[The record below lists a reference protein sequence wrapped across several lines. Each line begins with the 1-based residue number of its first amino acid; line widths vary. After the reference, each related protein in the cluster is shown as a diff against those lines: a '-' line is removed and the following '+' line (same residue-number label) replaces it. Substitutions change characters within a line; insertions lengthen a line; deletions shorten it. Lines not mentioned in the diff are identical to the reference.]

1 MLREAVRHTAFT
13 ITVCAMA
20 IAVCPILGFAQE
32 QRFETRIG
40 TLTFD
45 ERGMPTE
52 STSDL
57 LFEWL
62 DFQYG
67 VQSFMWSLP
76 YVGAQGWL
84 ESNQFHGATGETDM
98 VAYGGYEGSM
108 GILTPT
114 SNVTYVF
121 SFPNL
126 SKIGPVVWDIPPG
139 AIIGSIMDFSQR
151 AQGDFGL
158 PGPDKGEGVKLLIL
172 GPDHRVP
179 EQADGYR
186 VIQLPTVTAM
196 MGLRILNP
204 EDVEKLSSQLKLYPY
219 EKRDNPPK
227 SKLIFA
233 GKRNFFMAQPK
244 GMAYWKRLNKVIQRE
259 PVQERDCFFMAML
272 RSLGMEKGKPF
283 EPTEHQRKIL
293 ETAAMVGEKMAMV
306 NSFDHFKRG
315 EVARYRDDSRWK
327 YVLEPE
333 VPSQRGEYYDA
344 LEERAAYTYE
354 AIATSFAMVTRTPV
368 VGSGYLCMYRDS
380 DGKWLDGGQN
390 YQLRIPPNPPAK
402 QFWSLTL
409 YDTQTRS
416 FVPNETKVA
425 EIGSRTKGLVQ
436 NDDGSVDIYFGPTAP
451 EGKESN
457 WVQTAPGKAW
467 FTYLRC
473 YGPLEGF
480 LKATWPVPDI
490 ERVK

>member
-1 MLREAVRHTAFT
+1 MKPQRLLSLAAALLPVSG
-13 ITVCAMA
+13 
-20 IAVCPILGFAQE
+20 LAQDGG
-32 QRFETRIG
+32 RSIETRVG

-52 STSDL
+52 ETSDL
-57 LFEWL
+57 LFSWL

-67 VQSFMWSLP
+67 VQSFLWGLP

-84 ESNQFHGATGETDM
+84 ESNRFHGATGETDM

-121 SFPNL
+121 GFPNL
-126 SKIGPVVWDIPPG
+126 EKTGPVVWDIPPG

-158 PGPDKGEGVKLLIL
+158 PGPDKGEGVKLLIT
-172 GPDHRVP
+172 GPGQETP
-179 EQADGYR
+179 KGADGYR
-186 VIQLPTVTAM
+186 VIQLPTATAM

-204 EDVEKLSSQLKLYPY
+204 DEVKDLSSKLKLYPFS
-219 EKRDNPPK
+219 KRDNPPA

-233 GKRNFFMAQPK
+233 GEKNSFMAQPH
-244 GMAYWKRLNKVIQRE
+244 GMAYWERLNTVIQRE
-259 PVQERDCFFMAML
+259 PVEERDRFFMAML
-272 RSLGMEKGKPF
+272 RSLGIEKGKAFQPD
-283 EPTEHQRKIL
+283 EHQAKVL
-293 ETAAMVGEKMAMV
+293 EAAAIVGEKMAMA

-315 EVARYRDDSRWK
+315 EAARYRDDSHWK

-333 VPSQRGEYYDA
+333 VPSQRGESYDA

-354 AIATSFAMVTRTPV
+354 AIATSFAMVTKTPG
-368 VGSGYLCMYRDS
+368 VGSGYIGMYRDH
-380 DGKWLDGGQN
+380 DGDWLDGGKN
-390 YQLRIPPNPPAK
+390 YHLHVPPNPPAK
-402 QFWSLTL
+402 RFWSITL
-409 YDTQTRS
+409 YDTGTRS

-425 EIGSRTKGLVQ
+425 EIGSRTKGLKQ
-436 NDDGSVDIYFGPTAP
+436 NDDGSVDLWFGPKAP
-451 EGKESN
+451 AGKESN
-457 WVQTAPGKAW
+457 WVQTSPGKAW

-480 LKATWPVPDI
+480 LEATWPVPDI
-490 ERVK
+490 EKAK